1 MILSQ
6 GVHQETEITIGSI
19 GVGLEAGRLAVWIR
33 GGMNYVFLCNRTP
46 YLKDTNFTSGGETYT
61 IGNNL
66 TGGTN
71 QKVLSLWRNDSTRN
85 HGTFASYMDIKGA
98 NEKIVA
104 LEQRIAKLE
113 GK

>member
-6 GVHQETEITIGSI
+6 GVHQNTEITIGSI
-19 GVGLEAGRLAVWIR
+19 GVGLEDGRTAVWIR
-33 GGMNYVFLCNRTP
+33 GGMRYVFLCNRTP
-46 YLKDTNFTSGGETYT
+46 NLKNANFTKGGETYT

-71 QKVLSLWRNDSTRN
+71 QKVSCIWKNDSTRN
-85 HGTFASYMDIKGA
+85 AGTIVFSQNIKGI
-98 NEKIVA
+98 NDKIVE
-104 LEQRIAKLE
+104 LNQRLTILE